1 MGFDIEAGVFLVY
14 AAMIFVLYFFGRVL
28 VVPLKIMG
36 KIFASSILGGIILV
50 LINIAGKSFGIFLPV
65 NIITA
70 AVTGLLGLPGIVAM
84 ITFFA
89 FF

>member
-36 KIFASSILGGIILV
+36 KIFASSIL
-50 LINIAGKSFGIFLPV
+50 
-65 NIITA
+65 
-70 AVTGLLGLPGIVAM
+70 
-84 ITFFA
+84 
-89 FF
+89 